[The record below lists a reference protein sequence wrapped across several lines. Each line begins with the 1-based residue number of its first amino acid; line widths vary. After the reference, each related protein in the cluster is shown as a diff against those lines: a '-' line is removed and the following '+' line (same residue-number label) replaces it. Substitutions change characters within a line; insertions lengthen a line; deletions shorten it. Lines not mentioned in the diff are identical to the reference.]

1 MSTITERSSVSDP
14 DGLKKW
20 LLWALCVL
28 ATLWIAFLA
37 VDNFGLGGR
46 PWFGWFDAFRDA
58 TRQPYALVFRP
69 RAGGATERAGIRD
82 GDVADA
88 RAQSWPGRVVLLSQP
103 PASQPTILVVRR
115 GLATFSVR
123 LVGSTMWEGEAP
135 LKFFDVVTPLIEG
148 LWFVACAA
156 LITQRR
162 WRSPHARTLALI
174 LCCVAPGFFV
184 GTRPVFPSPVATLLG
199 HAAMQALGMAALLLM
214 VDLTSSFGI
223 RTALRRMVEAFAYVV
238 IAVAVIFHAAFY
250 VGAFTLRIDPVPFWP
265 GGRGVSAVD
274 VGAALAVVIVAGAS
288 VASTQRERTRVA
300 WLLLPL
306 PVALSIAAAF
316 SYFAPFANTWAAAMA
331 VEACGIAAMLVG
343 ALAVTYALLKRHVL
357 DFGFV
362 LSRTLVVAIL
372 SLIVVVAFVLL
383 EWLLGTI
390 VSGASHA
397 TGLIAN
403 GALALALG
411 LSLRYI
417 HTRVDALVDR
427 IFFSKRHAD
436 ERSLRDFALEASYV
450 TEPGALLDCA
460 IGKIE
465 HHTDATS
472 AALLLRE
479 GGAYVAR
486 RFFGNGTAPH
496 AGENDPAILALKAW
510 HKPVD
515 PHHYQSALHGAVA
528 VPMLARGRLLGVI
541 LLDERPSGEAYAPDE
556 VDALMHVAHGV
567 ASALDGLD
575 AAPLDGDLRSRLDE
589 IRSLLV
595 QVADRDA

>member
-1 MSTITERSSVSDP
+1 LHP
-14 DGLKKW
+14 DSLKKG
-20 LLWALCVL
+20 LLWALCALV
-28 ATLWIAFLA
+28 TIWIAFLA
-37 VDNFGLGGR
+37 IDSFGLGGR

-58 TRQPYALVFRP
+58 TRQPYELVFRP

-82 GDVADA
+82 GDVADT
-88 RAQSWPGRVVLLSQP
+88 REQSWPGRVVLLSQP
-103 PASQPTILVVRR
+103 PASQPTSLVVRR
-115 GLATFSVR
+115 GATTVSVW
-123 LVGSTMWEGEAP
+123 LVGSTIWEGETP
-135 LKFFDVVTPLIEG
+135 LKLVAVVAPLIEG

-156 LITQRR
+156 LIIQRR
-162 WRSPHARTLALI
+162 WRSPHARILALI

-184 GTRPVFPSPVATLLG
+184 GTRPVFPDPVATLLG

-214 VDLTSSFGI
+214 IDLTSKFGV
-223 RTALRRMVEAFAYVV
+223 RTALRRAIEAFAYVA
-238 IAVAVIFHAAFY
+238 IAVAVLVHAAFY

-265 GGRGVSAVD
+265 GGRGVGAVD
-274 VGAALAVVIVAGAS
+274 VGAALTVVIVAGAS
-288 VASTQRERTRVA
+288 VVGTHTERGRVA

-306 PVALSIAAAF
+306 PLALSIAAAF
-316 SYFAPFANTWAAAMA
+316 SYFAPFANTWAAAM
-331 VEACGIAAMLVG
+331 VIEAFGIAAMLLG

-417 HTRVDALVDR
+417 HVRVDALVDR

-450 TEPGALLDCA
+450 TEPGALLDCTIA
-460 IGKIE
+460 KIE
-465 HHTDATS
+465 RHTNATS
-472 AALLLRE
+472 AALLLND
-479 GGAYVAR
+479 GGSYVPR
-486 RFFGNGTAPH
+486 RFFGNGSSPR
-496 AGENDPAILALKAW
+496 AGENDPAILA
-510 HKPVD
+510 
-515 PHHYQSALHGAVA
+515 
-528 VPMLARGRLLGVI
+528 M
-541 LLDERPSGEAYAPDE
+541 
-556 VDALMHVAHGV
+556 
-567 ASALDGLD
+567 
-575 AAPLDGDLRSRLDE
+575 
-589 IRSLLV
+589 
-595 QVADRDA
+595 